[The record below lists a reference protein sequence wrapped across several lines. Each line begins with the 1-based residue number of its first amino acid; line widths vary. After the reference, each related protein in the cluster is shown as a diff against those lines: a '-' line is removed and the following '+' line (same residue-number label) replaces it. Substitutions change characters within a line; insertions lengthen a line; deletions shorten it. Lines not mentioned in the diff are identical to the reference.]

1 MYEFNKKYELFYII
15 KIIFWTSSYIYNSYK
30 SQLLENEIKSFN
42 KSTIDTAVSNNYEQ
56 EKQILCSTVSSP
68 DTDKT
73 VAVVSGCTETN
84 KLSIPKHIAVI
95 MDGNRRF
102 GKKLYND
109 PLKVNTW
116 SFISTVYFI

>member
-1 MYEFNKKYELFYII
+1 MNLIKSMNYFILSRSYFELVLIFII
-15 KIIFWTSSYIYNSYK
+15 GAIFGLYFNSYK

-109 PLKVNTW
+109 PLKVNT
-116 SFISTVYFI
+116 